1 MIDPLS
7 LLIDVGK
14 IALDLLGKSQVKQ
27 DARRKDVADYLAEI
41 AKTIQDAANVFKK
54 GEVPHGSCETMR
66 ALALALPE
74 TIGDFIGKDEAL
86 DLQDKLLRAHN
97 IEKFMIDLG
106 KNDKKERAGTIAKME
121 QASGLFNAAAI
132 TLRASR

>member
-7 LLIDVGK
+7 LLIDAGK
-14 IALDLLGKSQVKQ
+14 ITLDLLGKSQVRK
-27 DARRKDVADYLAEI
+27 DARRKNVAEYLAEI

-66 ALALALPE
+66 LLALALPN
-74 TIGDFIGKDEAL
+74 TIGDFVGKNEAL

-97 IEKFMIDLG
+97 IETFMYDLS
-106 KNDKKERAGTIAKME
+106 KKDKKGRAETIAKME